1 MLFTHRNK
9 ENTNS
14 NLSKRTQQFGLS
26 ALALAVI
33 TYSAGLAAEE
43 KNEALELPDIEVT
56 GAEQQEDKTQLDLQL
71 LAPNDT
77 AEYLRSLPG
86 ANVNQNGPLTGIA
99 QYRGFFGERVNVLVG
114 GTHIKPTCANSM
126 DPPLSH
132 IPPSLLDSIELKR
145 GIAPVSSGLETI
157 GGSISA
163 NPLSNEFGI
172 SDEFE
177 STGKLSGAYKSVSQ
191 GNQLS
196 AFLGTANDTH
206 RANLSLSAEQGD
218 DYEYPDGEVSPTEY
232 ERGTYG
238 LGYGYQRGDYE
249 LDFSSHYNDT
259 GETGTPALPMD
270 IIYSQALSTRIGL
283 KVSGDKNR
291 DLEAYFSAQDGEHQ
305 MDNFTLRAAPMMMGM
320 GMGMPMPMKRISDAE
335 VDSLGYGVKYTL
347 PMSEGSLVLGLDG
360 DTATNSSTITDPN
373 NAMWYVEN
381 FNEAERDRNGVFAEW
396 EGNATD
402 ALTVLVG
409 ARVTR
414 VEMDSAEVS
423 SSMAMMM
430 PMGSAGQLATRFNS
444 DDRSQKDNNLD
455 VVFNTSYAMSD
466 TLSLEA
472 GVAQKTRSPGYQ
484 ERYLWMPLESTGGLA
499 DGNSYVGNIH
509 LDPEVAHQLELGF
522 SWDNQSA
529 YLKPRAFYHKVD
541 DYIQGTPAT
550 DSTVIAASMMDKT
563 PLQYTNVEAV
573 LYGFDAPFGYQLSDK
588 ISLDG
593 QVSYVRGER
602 DDIDDNL
609 YRIAPLNGLLALSY
623 TENSW
628 SLVGEVEGF
637 AAQDEVSVTNSEKET
652 AGYGLVNL
660 KGSYRPQHNLEL
672 TAGIENVMDK
682 QYTQHLAGYS
692 RVNVGAISKGDRL
705 PGEGRNL
712 FITASLE
719 W

>member
-1 MLFTHRNK
+1 MRVIHKNK
-9 ENTNS
+9 V
-14 NLSKRTQQFGLS
+14 LPKQPIRHLGLS
-26 ALALAVI
+26 ALASAVI
-33 TYSAGLAAEE
+33 AYSGGLAAEE
-43 KNEALELPDIEVT
+43 KNDALELPDIEVT

-114 GTHIKPTCANSM
+114 GTHIKPTCSNSM

-163 NPLSNEFGI
+163 NPLSNEFGV

-177 STGKLSGAYKSVSQ
+177 STGKLSAAYKSVSQ

-218 DYEYPDGEVSPTEY
+218 DYEYPDGDVSPTEY
-232 ERGTYG
+232 ERATFGV
-238 LGYGYQRGDYE
+238 GYGYQRGDYE
-249 LDFSSHYNDT
+249 LDFGSHYNDT

-270 IIYSQALSTRIGL
+270 IIYSEALSTRVGL
-283 KVSGDKNR
+283 KMNIDKNH
-291 DLEAYFSAQDGEHQ
+291 DLEVYVSAQEGEHR
-305 MDNFTLRAAPMMMGM
+305 MDNFSLRAAPMMMGMGM

-335 VDSLGYGVKYTL
+335 VDSLGYGMKYTL
-347 PMSEGSLVLGLDG
+347 PMTQGSLVLGFDG
-360 DTATNSSTITDPN
+360 DATTNSSTITDPN
-373 NAMWYVEN
+373 SAMWYVEN
-381 FNEAERDRNGVFAEW
+381 FNEAERNRSGVFAEW
-396 EGNATD
+396 EGSATD

-414 VEMDSAEVS
+414 VEMDSAKVS

-430 PMGSAGQLATRFNS
+430 PMSAAGQLASRFNS
-444 DDRSQKDNNLD
+444 DDRNQKDNNLD
-455 VVFNTSYAMSD
+455 VVLNTSYAVSD

-499 DGNSYVGNIH
+499 DGNSYVGDIH

-529 YLKPRAFYHKVD
+529 YLKPRAFYHNVS
-541 DYIQGTPAT
+541 DYIQGIPAT
-550 DSTVIAASMMDKT
+550 DSTVIAASMMDMT
-563 PLQYTNVEAV
+563 PLQYANVDAV

-588 ISLDG
+588 VSLDG

-623 TENSW
+623 TENNW
-628 SLVGEVEGF
+628 ALIGEVEGF
-637 AAQDEVSVTNSEKET
+637 AAQDDVSATNSEKET

-682 QYTQHLAGYS
+682 QYVQHLAGYS
-692 RVNVGAISKGDRL
+692 RVDVGAISKGDRL

>member
-1 MLFTHRNK
+1 MLFTQRNK
-9 ENTNS
+9 ENTNLS
-14 NLSKRTQQFGLS
+14 LSKYTQKFGLS

-71 LAPNDT
+71 LAPSDT

-99 QYRGFFGERVNVLVG
+99 QYRGFFGERVHVLVDG
-114 GTHIKPTCANSM
+114 SPIKSVGPNSM

-132 IPPSLLDSIELKR
+132 IPPSLLKSIELKR
-145 GIAPVSSGLETI
+145 GIAPVSSGSETI

-163 NPLSNEFGI
+163 NPLSNDFGV

-177 STGKLSGAYKSVSQ
+177 DTGKLSAAYKSASQ
-191 GNQLS
+191 GSQLS

-218 DYEYPDGEVSPTEY
+218 DYKYPDGEVTPTEY
-232 ERGTYG
+232 ERATFG
-238 LGYGYQRGDYE
+238 LGYGYQRDNYE
-249 LDFSSHYNDT
+249 LDFSSRYNDT
-259 GETGTPALPMD
+259 GVTGTPALPMD
-270 IIYSQALSTRIGL
+270 ITNIEVWTTNAGL
-283 KVSGDKNR
+283 TVQHDGGRQLKAH
-291 DLEAYFSAQDGEHQ
+291 LSAQGGEHQ
-305 MDNFTLRAAPMMMGM
+305 MDNFTLRSPPMMMGM
-320 GMGMPMPMKRISDAE
+320 SMPMTRMTDAE
-335 VDSLGYGVKYTL
+335 LESMAYGVEYIF
-347 PMSEGSLVLGLDG
+347 PAGGGRLVTGFDG
-360 DTATNSSTITDPN
+360 DLTKDSATITDPN
-373 NAMWYVEN
+373 DAMWYLEN
-381 FNEAERDRNGVFAEW
+381 FNDAERNRSGVFAEW
-396 EGNATD
+396 EGSATD

-430 PMGSAGQLATRFNS
+430 PMGAAAQLANRFNS
-444 DDRSQKDNNLD
+444 EDLNQKDNNLD
-455 VVFNTSYAMSD
+455 VVLNTSYAVSD
-466 TLSLEA
+466 TFSLEA
-472 GVAQKTRSPGYQ
+472 GVAQKTRSPSYQ

-499 DGNSYVGNIH
+499 DGNSYVGDIH

-529 YLKPRAFYHKVD
+529 YLKPRAFYHNVS

-550 DSTVIAASMMDKT
+550 DSTVVAASMMDMT
-563 PLQYTNVEAV
+563 PLQYANVDAV

-602 DDIDDNL
+602 DDINDNL

-623 TENSW
+623 TENNW
-628 SLVGEVEGF
+628 ALIGEVEGF
-637 AAQDEVSVTNSEKET
+637 AAQDEVSATNSEKET

-660 KGSYRPQHNLEL
+660 KGRYRPQHNLEL

-682 QYTQHLAGYS
+682 QYVQHLAGYS
-692 RVNVGAISKGDRL
+692 RVNEGAISKGDRL
-705 PGEGRNL
+705 PGQGRNL
-712 FITASLE
+712 FITASFE